1 MSFKNKYLMFS
12 LALASLVGC
21 QMQVPMLPGIGPHK
35 IDIQQGNA
43 VTQEMVAKLQPG
55 MTRNQVRFVLG
66 TPLLVDPF
74 RTDRWDYFYSYMK
87 GGELIE
93 KRRMAVFFKDDKLV
107 RIDGDVIPAK
117 PPGEKPVAEK
127 PPASKTA
134 ADKPTPD
141 AKPAAAA
148 GAAAGAAAAA
158 KPDAKPDTKPAAAA
172 MKPVEAPAAAAKPE
186 VKPAPTAAAPT
197 VAPPSATALPP
208 ATLTTGD
215 GAPVGSSVSTAEAK
229 PAAKPEPKPETKA
242 AAPKPEPKPEA
253 KMEQKAAAPK
263 PDAKADEKPKEERGF
278 FGRMFE
284 SIGF

>member
-1 MSFKNKYLMFS
+1 MSFKNKYLTFS
-12 LALASLVGC
+12 LALATLAGLVGC

-134 ADKPTPD
+134 ADKPTLD
-141 AKPAAAA
+141 AKPAAAV
-148 GAAAGAAAAA
+148 GTAAGAAAAA

-172 MKPVEAPAAAAKPE
+172 MKPEEKPAAAAKPE
-186 VKPAPTAAAPT
+186 VKPAPTAAAPA

-215 GAPVGSSVSTAEAK
+215 GAPVGSGVSTAEAK
-229 PAAKPEPKPETKA
+229 PAAKPEPKL
-242 AAPKPEPKPEA
+242 
-253 KMEQKAAAPK
+253 EQKAAAPK
-263 PDAKADEKPKEERGF
+263 PDAKSDEKPKEERGF
-278 FGRMFE
+278 FGRMLE